1 VEERQINMK
10 PPSEP
15 EDENIKDVAS
25 KAGDIRKKFL
35 KQKSLKQWADLGQVL
50 LSLVA
55 DYISG
60 KYREIPYWVLS
71 AVSLALLY
79 VLNPLDLIPDVF
91 IGVGYLD
98 DVTVLAFCIKLVE
111 KELEKYKQFLANQPQ
126 PRPAKEGDGKVID
139 IEVSPSNQ

>member
-1 VEERQINMK
+1 MK

-15 EDENIKDVAS
+15 EDQNIRDVAS
-25 KAGDIRKKFL
+25 KAADIKKKFL
-35 KQKSLKQWADLGQVL
+35 NQKSLRQWADLGQVL
-50 LSLVA
+50 LSLVS

-111 KELEKYKQFLANQPQ
+111 KELEKYKQFLAGQTQPK
-126 PRPAKEGDGKVID
+126 PAKEGDGKVID
-139 IEVSPSNQ
+139 IEVNQ

>member
-1 VEERQINMK
+1 MK
-10 PPSEP
+10 APSEP
-15 EDENIKDVAS
+15 EDENIRDVAS
-25 KAGDIRKKFL
+25 KAADIKKKFL
-35 KQKSLKQWADLGQVL
+35 NQKSLKQWADLGQVL
-50 LSLVA
+50 LSLVG

-91 IGVGYLD
+91 LGVGYLD

-111 KELEKYKQFLANQPQ
+111 KELEKYKQFLAGQTQPK
-126 PRPAKEGDGKVID
+126 PAREGEGKVID
-139 IEVSPSNQ
+139 IEVDQ

>member
-1 VEERQINMK
+1 MK
-10 PPSEP
+10 APSEP
-15 EDENIKDVAS
+15 EDENIRDVAS
-25 KAGDIRKKFL
+25 KAADIKKKFL
-35 KQKSLKQWADLGQVL
+35 NQKSLKQWADLGQVL
-50 LSLVA
+50 LSLVG

-91 IGVGYLD
+91 LGVGYLD

-111 KELEKYKQFLANQPQ
+111 KELEKYKQFLAGQTQPE
-126 PRPAKEGDGKVID
+126 PAREGEGKVID
-139 IEVSPSNQ
+139 IEVDQ

>member
-1 VEERQINMK
+1 MK

-15 EDENIKDVAS
+15 EDENIRDVAS
-25 KAGDIRKKFL
+25 KAADIKTKFL

-55 DYISG
+55 DYVSG
-60 KYREIPYWVLS
+60 KYREIPYWVIS

-91 IGVGYLD
+91 VGVGYLD

-111 KELEKYKQFLANQPQ
+111 KELEKYKQFLASQPQ
-126 PRPAKEGDGKVID
+126 SKPAKKGEGKVID
-139 IEVSPSNQ
+139 IEVDP

>member
-1 VEERQINMK
+1 MK
-10 PPSEP
+10 APSEP
-15 EDENIKDVAS
+15 EDENIRDVAS
-25 KAGDIRKKFL
+25 KAADIKKKFL
-35 KQKSLKQWADLGQVL
+35 NQKSLKQWADLGQVL
-50 LSLVA
+50 LSLVG

-91 IGVGYLD
+91 LGVGYLD

-111 KELEKYKQFLANQPQ
+111 KELEKYKHFLAGQTQ
-126 PRPAKEGDGKVID
+126 TKPAKEGEGKVID
-139 IEVSPSNQ
+139 IEVDQ